1 MNDVSMKYIFKD
13 MTQGS
18 EFTEILLSEIGGLPL
33 FSDMSFN
40 AVGSY
45 GSYIGT
51 YIHNSTLYIKIG
63 AWRNGYDAKVL
74 ININNEFVLEE
85 FPRSDSRY
93 YYRDYAFDANHIYNL
108 RHVYMYKAISEN
120 TCGFWFDDSNRNLTW
135 HPKLFAV
142 RVYDE
147 LNDTMDMTILFS
159 RNVARN
165 NNDNICVV
173 YPFSNSKIDIKN
185 LKIANAEPGM
195 SNTFVMRQL
204 RWQAYLFPDVYI
216 ISGGLFES
224 DRDVI
229 TIDNNTYIHMCN
241 DIYLKLS

>member
-18 EFTEILLSEIGGLPL
+18 EFNEILLSEIGSLPL
-33 FSDMSFN
+33 FSDISFTT
-40 AVGSY
+40 VSSY
-45 GSYIGT
+45 GSYIET
-51 YIHNSTLYIKIG
+51 YIHNSTLHIKIG
-63 AWRNGYDAKVL
+63 AWRQDNAKVF
-74 ININNEFVLEE
+74 ININDEFILEE
-85 FPRSDSRY
+85 FPRSDARY
-93 YYRDYAFDANHIYNL
+93 YYTDYRFESSHIYNL
-108 RHVYMYKAISEN
+108 RSVYMYKAISEN
-120 TCGFWFDDSNRNLTW
+120 TSGFWFDDPNRNLTW

-173 YPFSNSKIDIKN
+173 YPFSNSKVDIKN
-185 LKIANAEPGM
+185 LKIANAESGM

-224 DRDVI
+224 DRDVV

-241 DIYLKLS
+241 DIYVKLS